1 MHILYS
7 WIILSVTNH
16 WRITLL
22 WTPESKFYEYLPK
35 MAITKKNRKEET
47 NYPNDCATRFS
58 FIGNKTHAHSPVHK
72 YLCHNVNCELI
83 PEPSVTDS

>member
-1 MHILYS
+1 
-7 WIILSVTNH
+7 
-16 WRITLL
+16 
-22 WTPESKFYEYLPK
+22 

-47 NYPNDCATRFS
+47 NYPNDWATRFS
-58 FIGNKTHAHSPVHK
+58 FIGSKTHAHSPVHK